1 MWFQRIM
8 TKALFVVLF
17 CQPKPDEC
25 VCVCVCVFIVFF
37 NPICDI
43 YLTPQPTS
51 SSTECI
57 YGERPNRKSCCC
69 RWCLSLWIPSDFVGP
84 SQCQWIVLCTCIPTT
99 TKKKPYKKPRRQKQC
114 CDFEHLCG
122 IDKMARMWS
131 CSTLRTSSS
140 FIFHCLAVTFLLS
153 WAIVRVPRTV
163 RALLQRCHK
172 IIQSYDKQMRLPC
185 L

>member
-1 MWFQRIM
+1 MS
-8 TKALFVVLF
+8 VY
-17 CQPKPDEC
+17 
-25 VCVCVCVFIVFF
+25 VCVCAYLLCFSIQFVIFISHHSQHRR
-37 NPICDI
+37 
-43 YLTPQPTS
+43 TPNV
-51 SSTECI
+51 STASGQKENHAVAVDACHYKYRRI
-57 YGERPNRKSCCC
+57 LSVHHSVSELCCAHAY
-69 RWCLSLWIPSDFVGP
+69 
-84 SQCQWIVLCTCIPTT
+84 QQQQ
-99 TKKKPYKKPRRQKQC
+99 KKPYKKPRRQKQC